1 MMINLFYSH
10 YLHLWPPEAVLHV
23 LGKLIGNCVCSLRFV
38 IHLHCSS
45 KTSRDCYPDFIL
57 TSSLQIDGN
66 ISSVFSCDIAIT
78 SLTII
83 IVMLNLFILFRTCRT
98 LRLIF
103 PRQILDGLPSIYQH
117 HFILSVCLLVSV
129 LLRDESVEESQHRR
143 R

>member
-1 MMINLFYSH
+1 MATGGSFTCARKVARKLRMQFAFCYSSALLF
-10 YLHLWPPEAVLHV
+10 
-23 LGKLIGNCVCSLRFV
+23 
-38 IHLHCSS
+38 

-129 LLRDESVEESQHRR
+129 LLRDESIEESQHRR